1 MPKKKV
7 LVWETLAT
15 VSGGQK
21 MTLAVMEMLAQEY
34 TFCCLIPA
42 EGMLSAELKKR
53 GIPYRLMGDQTLP
66 AGVKRKRGILRYGW
80 LSVGNIRK
88 SMAAIRAYQPDLLY
102 APGPAALPWSAVCG
116 ALSGRPVIWH
126 LHHVFLA
133 GAARKLL
140 NLCGGWKTVKQI
152 IAVSHC
158 VGDQITHPKAR
169 RKVKVLYNPVD
180 LKKYAGGDAARI
192 RAELEQKM
200 GRAVTAG

>member
-34 TFCCLIPA
+34 TFCCLTPA

-66 AGVKRKRGILRYGW
+66 AGVKGKRGIARYGW
-80 LSVGNIRK
+80 LSVVNIRK
-88 SMAAIRAYQPDLLY
+88 SMAAIQAYQPDLLY

-126 LHHVFLA
+126 LHHVFLD